1 MFAETSG
8 SGHGKVGGVT
18 PNQEPGSS
26 EEPHGAQQLHLHLPG
41 SSVCG
46 IGRYIYSYLHPS
58 RETSGAGCPRAPPTS
73 RGRPWWPARARG
85 IQVTD
90 PTQPQDIHYPHPC
103 PSSGQSYSAPQSWSS
118 SAGGAP
124 HTSPGFSKFSPAE
137 WANSNVYHYN
147 TADQVSG
154 RLLPNVVNINVH
166 RCHTIGDLSSRPCP
180 RSLGSSRSGSGAR
193 RCG

>member
-1 MFAETSG
+1 MSKSSSYKQGPSLVARQSKGYSG
-8 SGHGKVGGVT
+8 DRSHTASG
-18 PNQEPGSS
+18 
-26 EEPHGAQQLHLHLPG
+26 
-41 SSVCG
+41 
-46 IGRYIYSYLHPS
+46 
-58 RETSGAGCPRAPPTS
+58 
-73 RGRPWWPARARG
+73 
-85 IQVTD
+85 
-90 PTQPQDIHYPHPC
+90 YPHPPC

-154 RLLPNVVNINVH
+154 RLLPNVVNVH

>member
-26 EEPHGAQQLHLHLPG
+26 EEAAWRPTATSPHTRFI
-41 SSVCG
+41 CG

-90 PTQPQDIHYPHPC
+90 PTQPQDIHIPPPW

-154 RLLPNVVNINVH
+154 RLHSTVVNINVH